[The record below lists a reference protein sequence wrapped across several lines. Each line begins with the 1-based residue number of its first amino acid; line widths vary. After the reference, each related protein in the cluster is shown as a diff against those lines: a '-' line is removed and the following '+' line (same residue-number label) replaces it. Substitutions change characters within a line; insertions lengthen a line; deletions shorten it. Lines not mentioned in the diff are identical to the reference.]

1 MAVRSATRFATDLAP
16 SATLA
21 GDQRIRE
28 RIAAGQPILHLAFGE
43 AGLPVPADVLDA
55 LARAANQ
62 NAYGPVAGTAPAR
75 EAAAGYLQRRQL
87 PSTPDQIVFAPGSK
101 PLLWALIAML
111 PGDVILPR
119 PSWVSYAAH
128 AQLAGRRVF
137 SVDVT
142 ATAGGVPDP
151 DALTEALARAR
162 DDGGR
167 PGILVLTLPDNPT
180 GTLAPAAQVTRVS
193 EIAEAHDLAIISDE
207 IYRDLA
213 HRPQDVLSPAQLV
226 PRRTYVTNGLSK
238 SMALGGWRIGF
249 ARLPDGP
256 AGADARRALTA
267 LASEV
272 WSSLATPMQSVAA
285 YVLSEPAEVT
295 AHVRRSR
302 RLHRLTTEA
311 VHAQLTAAGV
321 SCRVPGGGFYL
332 YPDLEPLRERLRE
345 DGVDGADAL
354 AEHLLDRHQIGVLS
368 GAAFGDDPAA
378 LRFRLAT
385 SLLYGDTDAERRQ
398 TLESEDPVTRPGV
411 QRALDRLRS
420 ALGALGDGPA
430 GP

>member
-1 MAVRSATRFATDLAP
+1 MAVQSSPRFATDLAP

-28 RIAAGQPILHLAFGE
+28 RIAAGEPILHLAFGE
-43 AGLPVPADVLDA
+43 AGLPVPADVLEA
-55 LARAANQ
+55 LARAASQ

-75 EAAAGYLQRRQL
+75 EAAAGYFERRRL
-87 PSTPDQIVFAPGSK
+87 ATKPDQVVFAPGSK

-111 PGDVILPR
+111 PGDVVLPR
-119 PSWVSYAAH
+119 PSWVSYAAQ
-128 AQLAGRRVF
+128 AQLAGRRVW

-151 DALTEALARAR
+151 DALTETLVRAR
-162 DDGGR
+162 GEGAR

-180 GTLAPAAQVTRVS
+180 GTLAPAAHVTRVA

-213 HRPQDVLSPAQLV
+213 HQPQDVLSPAQLA
-226 PRRTYVTNGLSK
+226 PQRTYVTNGLSK

-249 ARLPDGP
+249 ARLPDGL

-272 WSSLATPMQSVAA
+272 WSSLAAPMQSVAA
-285 YVLSEPAEVT
+285 YVLAEPAEVT
-295 AHVRRSR
+295 AHVERSR

-311 VHAQLTAAGV
+311 VHAQLTAAGAL
-321 SCRVPGGGFYL
+321 CRPPGAGFYL

-345 DGVDGADAL
+345 DGVVGADAL

-398 TLESEDPVTRPGV
+398 TLESEDPVARPGV
-411 QRALDRLRS
+411 RRALDRVGS
-420 ALGALGDGPA
+420 ALAALGQGPA
-430 GP
+430 GR